1 MMMFVLG
8 MLAWQVVT
16 MVVYFVSEDDEKG
29 AICGSGVCALVLMGA
44 GAIIRKIRLHNSRK
58 YNLYQ
63 FFGKSDDPQTLAGW
77 VGNYYMTEEI
87 AERFNLIDRNAD
99 PAPYTVR
106 LYRAGYEFKCIPPK
120 NEILT
125 AEKIETGINGMTKV
139 YIKNFFKGA

>member
-29 AICGSGVCALVLMGA
+29 AICGSGICALILMGV

-63 FFGKSDDPQTLAGW
+63 FFDNNGHW
-77 VGNYYMTEEI
+77 VANFYMTEQD
-87 AERFNLIDRNAD
+87 AERFNLIDRNAH
-99 PAPYTVR
+99 PTAYCVR
-106 LYRAGYEFKCIPPK
+106 LYRAGYEYKCIPPK

-125 AEKIETGINGMTKV
+125 AEMIENGIPGMYKDFFA
-139 YIKNFFKGA
+139 KFFKEA